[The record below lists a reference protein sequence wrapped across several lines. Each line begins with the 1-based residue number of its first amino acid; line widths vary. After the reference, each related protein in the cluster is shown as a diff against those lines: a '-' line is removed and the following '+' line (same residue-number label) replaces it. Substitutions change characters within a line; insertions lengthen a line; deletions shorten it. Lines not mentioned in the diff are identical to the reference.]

1 MEKSLAVPTKKVNDH
16 ICDDVAL
23 VILSKLPLKSLF
35 RFSCVDKSWSLL
47 FENPYFMNLL
57 RKNFLS
63 KDHSYYEDTSLLLN
77 HMDYKYKPV
86 LYSLLGERFENKVK
100 LNWPNP
106 YDEQFDFIVHCSASV
121 NGILCIQDVGRR
133 GIRCIE
139 ELGRVVLW
147 NPSTGEFKVT
157 PTSPFAFESPYWDP
171 YITIHGFGYD
181 QVGDDYKVI
190 RQVIFE
196 PRTEEDCHPR
206 TYEDRIKM
214 WKDRHRRPLW
224 EIYCLKSN
232 SWRKLDIDMP
242 SQYSGLGVQVYTDG
256 VCHWQHKSKTR
267 DNVCLVSFDLSNE
280 TFERTSIPSNMEV
293 YVETSIPSNM
303 DNKVSGITRPKKK
316 KKVSGIIFR
325 HLFVLNGSIAWVSNY
340 ANMTTFHISVLG
352 EVGVKES
359 WIKLFI
365 VGPLPD
371 VERPIGVGKK
381 GDIFFM
387 KKDKDLV
394 LFNLSTRRI
403 EDLGI
408 KGERECRIIVYK

>member
-1 MEKSLAVPTKKVNDH
+1 MEKSLAVPTEKVNDH
-16 ICDDVAL
+16 IHDDVAL

-47 FENPYFMNLL
+47 FENPCFMNLL

-63 KDHSYYEDTSLLLN
+63 KDHSYYEDTSLPLN
-77 HMDYKYKPV
+77 HIDCKYKPLLNSV
-86 LYSLLGERFENKVK
+86 LYSLPGERFENKVK

-106 YDEQFDFIVHCSASV
+106 YDEQFEFIVHSSASV
-121 NGILCIQDVGRR
+121 NGILCIQAVLRPN
-133 GIRCIE
+133 IPCIE
-139 ELGRVVLW
+139 ELRRVVLW

-157 PTSPFAFESPYWDP
+157 PTSPFACESPY
-171 YITIHGFGYD
+171 
-181 QVGDDYKVI
+181 
-190 RQVIFE
+190 
-196 PRTEEDCHPR
+196 C
-206 TYEDRIKM
+206 
-214 WKDRHRRPLW
+214 RPLW

-232 SWRKLDIDMP
+232 SWRKLDRYMP
-242 SQYSGLGVQVYTDG
+242 SKYDDLGVQVYTDG
-256 VCHWQHKSKTR
+256 VCHWQRQSKTCG
-267 DNVCLVSFDLSNE
+267 NVYLVSFDLSNE
-280 TFERTSIPSNMEV
+280 TFVRTYIPSNMEA

-303 DNKVSGITRPKKK
+303 DNLVFG
-316 KKVSGIIFR
+316 VIFR

-340 ANMTTFHISVLG
+340 VEMTTFHISVLG

-387 KKDKDLV
+387 K
-394 LFNLSTRRI
+394 RI
-403 EDLGI
+403 
-408 KGERECRIIVYK
+408 RI